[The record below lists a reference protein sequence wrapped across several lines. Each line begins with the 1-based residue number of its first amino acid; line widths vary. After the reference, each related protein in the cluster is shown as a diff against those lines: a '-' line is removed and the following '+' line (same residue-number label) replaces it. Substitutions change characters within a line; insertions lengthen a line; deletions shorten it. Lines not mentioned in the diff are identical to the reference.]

1 MLPIDQGARISSFSL
16 SKLLI
21 MLRPFKDKL
30 LSLFEVTEISE
41 PALLWVSIGESAT
54 LVMSSDRCRWNDPL
68 WLLQPFSLALA
79 DLVKFM

>member
-1 MLPIDQGARISSFSL
+1 
-16 SKLLI
+16 

-54 LVMSSDRCRWNDPL
+54 LVMFSDRCRWNDPL

>member
-1 MLPIDQGARISSFSL
+1 L
-16 SKLLI
+16 SKLLVLI
-21 MLRPFKDKL
+21 RPFKDKL

-41 PALLWVSIGESAT
+41 PALLWASIGERAT
-54 LVMSSDRCRWNDPL
+54 LGMSPDRCRWNDPL